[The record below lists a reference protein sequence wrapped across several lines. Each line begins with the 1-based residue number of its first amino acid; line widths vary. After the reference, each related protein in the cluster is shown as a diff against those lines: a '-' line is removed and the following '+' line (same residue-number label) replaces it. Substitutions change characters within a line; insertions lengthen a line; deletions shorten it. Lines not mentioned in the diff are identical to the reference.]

1 MAYNMHSD
9 VDADLALAMKGL
21 LEQQRMDYGDT
32 DGFSD
37 YEEVI
42 NEFAGAPSEATY
54 AQYMYGVNSPISDG
68 PISIFNERGSRLD
81 GGVRN
86 FGGLRNRVKPIS
98 FGAGG
103 RDGVLS
109 FDIPNEVR
117 YDGPIG
123 HFHYKPDEFA
133 FGYKRVGVEGA
144 EADIP
149 ILYYVGDAEDGNK
162 VNIPDGCTS
171 IRYMCEGNDRLKS
184 FPAVREGVMYMD
196 GAFKDCVNMEGPS
209 DSALQDSQVLLDD
222 GSKDSRV
229 ARLSDSVKS
238 VSGLFYGCKNLTHGY
253 DYVSAYSDLR
263 NMNNYGSGTQL
274 PLNPER
280 GLNLNDLMIGRE
292 LRHDGTGV
300 ILDSSAVREME
311 LMANKN
317 HVYNTEVSR
326 SYDGGYVN
334 NDGYN
339 NGYSYVDNYDYQQD
353 VPNYYQDGYDRS
365 VANGNFTR
373 NVPNQYVSRP
383 VAQFSP
389 AFASDP
395 NRVFYNQDHASYSH
409 ADEPVVVRTPDVQG
423 THNLSRAER
432 LAMAE
437 NLFGNIDMGGYGG
450 HSTDYEK

>member
-1 MAYNMHSD
+1 MKILSIESSCDETAAAVVEDGRSVLSSVVVSQVEEHKLYGGVVPEIASRRHAEAITG
-9 VDADLALAMKGL
+9 VVGEALA
-21 LEQQRMDYGDT
+21 Q
-32 DGFSD
+32 
-37 YEEVI
+37 
-42 NEFAGAPSEATY
+42 
-54 AQYMYGVNSPISDG
+54 
-68 PISIFNERGSRLD
+68 
-81 GGVRN
+81 
-86 FGGLRNRVKPIS
+86 
-98 FGAGG
+98 
-103 RDGVLS
+103 
-109 FDIPNEVR
+109 
-117 YDGPIG
+117 
-123 HFHYKPDEFA
+123 
-133 FGYKRVGVEGA
+133 
-144 EADIP
+144 AD
-149 ILYYVGDAEDGNK
+149 
-162 VNIPDGCTS
+162 
-171 IRYMCEGNDRLKS
+171 
-184 FPAVREGVMYMD
+184 
-196 GAFKDCVNMEGPS
+196 
-209 DSALQDSQVLLDD
+209 
-222 GSKDSRV
+222 
-229 ARLSDSVKS
+229 
-238 VSGLFYGCKNLTHGY
+238 
-253 DYVSAYSDLR
+253 
-263 NMNNYGSGTQL
+263 
-274 PLNPER
+274 
-280 GLNLNDLMIGRE
+280 LNLNDLMIGRE

-373 NVPNQYVSRP
+373 NVSNQYVSRH